1 MINLNNDFYKM
12 KYIKY
17 KNKYI
22 TIKNQYGGV
31 SFPYWPPSPELINLD
46 GNMDILEQMTSV
58 TFQYRELNEKD
69 AHDLEHM
76 INLTKLTFYL
86 ITFNAAFA
94 SKIEYIIKK
103 LTKLKTFVFRPAHKY
118 KKPDIHIP
126 ILLSN
131 LTNMVGLTELN
142 IQIGDLIY
150 SSSSRYPSSRSSSV
164 VLLNPYNNNETL
176 KKPYEEKLN
185 NQTKNTLKT
194 LLFNIRFM
202 TKLKIL
208 NLSRNNIDNDGAKIL
223 GDSLAQIIELEY
235 LDLSYNDIYDEG
247 FAPLIYNGFFYN
259 GTFKMKQLIHLNLS
273 ENYIAQEGAKAIAES
288 FPYLS
293 KITYLNLS
301 TNNIGDEGATY
312 LASTLAYI
320 VNLQTLDLSLN
331 NIGDEGAKYLASSL
345 KRMTQL
351 RYLNL
356 SRNNIGDKGT
366 KALKDSISSIPGLK
380 YEAPSIPGLK
390 YKPPQYICIPNSTGL
405 YKTLKDCK
413 ERKDV

>member
-1 MINLNNDFYKM
+1 
-12 KYIKY
+12 
-17 KNKYI
+17 
-22 TIKNQYGGV
+22 
-31 SFPYWPPSPELINLD
+31 
-46 GNMDILEQMTSV
+46 MDILEQMTSV

-103 LTKLKTFVFRPAHKY
+103 LTKLKTFVFIPAYKY
-118 KKPDIHIP
+118 KELDKEPDKEPDIHIP
-126 ILLSN
+126 RLLSN
-131 LTNMVGLTELN
+131 LKNMVGLTELN
-142 IQIGDLIY
+142 IRIGNLIY
-150 SSSSRYPSSRSSSV
+150 SSSSRYPSSRKSYV
-164 VLLNPYNNNETL
+164 VPLNPYNNNETL
-176 KKPYEEKLN
+176 KDPYEEKLN
-185 NQTKNTLKT
+185 KQTKNTLKT

-208 NLSRNNIDNDGAKIL
+208 NLSRNNIDNEGAKIL

-247 FAPLIYNGFFYN
+247 FEPLIYNGFFYN
-259 GTFKMKQLIHLNLS
+259 GIFKKEQLIHLNLS

-301 TNNIGDEGATY
+301 TNNIGDKGATY
-312 LASTLAYI
+312 LASTLANI

-331 NIGDEGAKYLASSL
+331 NIGDEGAKYLASRL
-345 KRMTQL
+345 KHMTQL

-390 YKPPQYICIPNSTGL
+390 YEATFNTDGFDIPELKYEATSIPGLKYKPPQYICIPNSTGL
-405 YKTLKDCK
+405 YKTLKNCK

>member
-103 LTKLKTFVFRPAHKY
+103 LTKLKTFVFIPAYKY
-118 KKPDIHIP
+118 KELDKEPDKEPDIHIP
-126 ILLSN
+126 RLLSN
-131 LTNMVGLTELN
+131 LKNMVGLTELN
-142 IQIGDLIY
+142 IRIGNLIY
-150 SSSSRYPSSRSSSV
+150 SSSSRYPSSRKSYV
-164 VLLNPYNNNETL
+164 VPLNPYNNNETL
-176 KKPYEEKLN
+176 KDPYEEKLN
-185 NQTKNTLKT
+185 KQTKNTLKT

-208 NLSRNNIDNDGAKIL
+208 NLSRNNIDNEGAKIL

-247 FAPLIYNGFFYN
+247 FEPLIYNGFFY
-259 GTFKMKQLIHLNLS
+259 
-273 ENYIAQEGAKAIAES
+273 
-288 FPYLS
+288 
-293 KITYLNLS
+293 
-301 TNNIGDEGATY
+301 
-312 LASTLAYI
+312 
-320 VNLQTLDLSLN
+320 
-331 NIGDEGAKYLASSL
+331 
-345 KRMTQL
+345 
-351 RYLNL
+351 
-356 SRNNIGDKGT
+356 KGIFT
-366 KALKDSISSIPGLK
+366 PLHI
-380 YEAPSIPGLK
+380 
-390 YKPPQYICIPNSTGL
+390 
-405 YKTLKDCK
+405 
-413 ERKDV
+413 